1 MPPED
6 RDRDLIARYVMA
18 LHDGDFETIARCQH
32 PDFVEDYP
40 QSGERIVGR
49 ANFRA
54 ILENYPGGLV
64 GEADAS
70 EDRVIGG
77 EDHWMMSPTF
87 TMIRVSGT
95 GDSRTSI
102 VKLRYPDGSAWYM
115 VAIVEVRDGLIARA
129 TTFFAPLFEPP
140 EWRREWIE
148 LVDPP
153 TA

>member
-1 MPPED
+1 MPAED
-6 RDRDLIARYVMA
+6 RGRDLIARYVKA

-40 QSGERIVGR
+40 QSGERIVGS
-49 ANFRA
+49 ANFRS

-70 EDRVIGG
+70 GDRVVGG
-77 EDHWMMSPTF
+77 DDRWMVTPTF
-87 TMIRVSGT
+87 TMVRVSGA
-95 GDSRTSI
+95 GDIHTAI
-102 VKLRYPDGSAWYM
+102 VKLRYPDGATWFM
-115 VAIVEVRDGLIARA
+115 VALLELRDGLIAKA
-129 TTFFAPLFEPP
+129 TTFFAPFFDPP

>member
-1 MPPED
+1 MPAED
-6 RDRDLIARYVMA
+6 RDRELIARYVKA
-18 LHDGDFETIARCQH
+18 LHDGDFETIARSQH

-49 ANFRA
+49 ANFRS

-64 GEADAS
+64 GEADS
-70 EDRVIGG
+70 SQDRVIGG
-77 EDHWMMSPTF
+77 EDRWMMSPTF

-95 GDSRTSI
+95 GDSKTAI

-115 VAIVEVRDGLIARA
+115 VAVVEVRDGLIARA
-129 TTFFAPLFEPP
+129 TTFFAPVFEPP

-148 LVDPP
+148 LVEPP